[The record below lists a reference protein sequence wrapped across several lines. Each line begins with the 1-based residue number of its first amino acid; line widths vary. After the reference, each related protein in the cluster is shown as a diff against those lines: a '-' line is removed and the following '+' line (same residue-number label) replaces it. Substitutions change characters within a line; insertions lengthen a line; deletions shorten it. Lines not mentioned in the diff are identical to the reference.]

1 MHYYILEKEQQLTA
15 IAAEHAVYQ
24 HYLASGYAFV
34 AKMSAWSE
42 KTALQSFKKQS
53 QHATRSSHVL
63 MGAFILALGLC
74 YLL

>member
-15 IAAEHAVYQ
+15 IAAEHAIYQ
-24 HYLASGYAFV
+24 DYLASGYAFV

-53 QHATRSSHVL
+53 QHATRSPQVL
-63 MGAFILALGLC
+63 IGVLALALGLF
-74 YLL
+74 YLF

>member
-15 IAAEHAVYQ
+15 IAAEHSIYQ
-24 HYLASGYAFV
+24 DYLASGYAFV

-53 QHATRSSHVL
+53 QHVARSPKVL
-63 MGAFILALGLC
+63 VSLFFLALGFL